1 MGKLRE
7 KQGIPEEMW
16 KYIDKLE
23 LHVFEMRR
31 LPEETRELFQS
42 DMRIVADFL
51 ASGNSYHSY
60 RKIIHKEALIKMIK
74 VLSGESDTDM
84 VGKWMEGQGIREEDE
99 ITVCELFDQYVR
111 QGREEG
117 EAAGRKE
124 GIKCGEARQLVEDIE
139 KTMGFFK
146 VTLEKACESLG
157 ITVGRYE
164 EAKRSI

>member
-31 LPEETRELFQS
+31 LLEETRELFQS

-117 EAAGRKE
+117 EA
-124 GIKCGEARQLVEDIE
+124 RQLVEDIE